1 MVEIDIEIETNSIDD
16 SKLEEDKDD
25 TSDAEIPKQTF
36 HVKSLKVEWEGSSS
50 FMHVFIE
57 TTNIVNLEKAKNNI
71 KCQKIMFASASHE
84 FRTPLNAIMNSYQFI
99 DNSFNTVVE
108 TFKTEEMQP
117 NSKKVVNYNS
127 EKIQKFLKMG
137 KNSSILLLALIEDIL
152 DLSKMEAGTFRINNA
167 EFQTPDLIEGIHDI
181 FNVQCQ
187 QKKIKLH
194 FDVPDDLEQQ
204 TIYSDESRIK
214 QILLNLMSNAVKFTF
229 SGSITISMSIEIKKN
244 MKVLVIRVK
253 DTGLGIKEKDKS
265 KLFHLF
271 GMISETKE
279 INPNGSGIG
288 LTICRKYVEKLG
300 GEISL
305 ESEFGEGT
313 SVTFWVPVIAPQE
326 SPSSKKSCQMLAMTE
341 PVAAHGE
348 GIGQL
353 MMHKVSIF

>member
-1 MVEIDIEIETNSIDD
+1 
-16 SKLEEDKDD
+16 
-25 TSDAEIPKQTF
+25 
-36 HVKSLKVEWEGSSS
+36 
-50 FMHVFIE
+50 
-57 TTNIVNLEKAKNNI
+57 
-71 KCQKIMFASASHE
+71 
-84 FRTPLNAIMNSYQFI
+84 
-99 DNSFNTVVE
+99 
-108 TFKTEEMQP
+108 
-117 NSKKVVNYNS
+117 
-127 EKIQKFLKMG
+127 MG

-194 FDVPDDLEQQ
+194 FDVPDGLEQQ

-353 MMHKVSIF
+353 MMHKVSMF